1 MNASKG
7 EEQLTVRDGPDPARL
22 VMPRVNPAVLWQRLP
37 DGAVL
42 LDPTTEIY
50 FGLDPVGA
58 RVWELIAGEKE
69 SLDELV
75 GAIVGDYP
83 DADAATVRVDL
94 VELIEQLECNG
105 LLLRPVTNGRH
116 NIPAQGHA

>member
-1 MNASKG
+1 MNTSNG
-7 EEQLTVRDGPDPARL
+7 EERLTVRGGPDRARL
-22 VMPRVNPAVLWQRLP
+22 GLPRVNPAVLWQRLP

-42 LDPTTEIY
+42 LDPKTEIY

-75 GAIVGDYP
+75 AAIVGDYP
-83 DADAATVRVDL
+83 DADAATVRMDL
-94 VELIEQLECNG
+94 AELIEQLECNG
-105 LLLRPVTNGRH
+105 LLLQPVTNGRLDF
-116 NIPAQGHA
+116 PAKGHA